1 MNDARPGAVGDERF
15 FASKKSS
22 LAKAR
27 FYSWIGLALGFGPLF
42 VIRLGAKGAS
52 QFPLFLLLMALF
64 IGLLSEWFF
73 RRQLRPGQPLV
84 TLSDEGI
91 TAPNL
96 SGSSQ
101 QLRWSEIESISLES
115 VQSNSLLSFQ
125 LNASSGRPN
134 KRSFWTGANQGKPV
148 LSLAAFASETQE
160 QLIEAINRRH
170 ALAQGRSPQGP
181 NPIGS
186 ELREERE
193 FQERLK
199 AMQPVPWVTY
209 ALIAINVLIWLFL
222 LSKGG
227 EISRTPAEIL
237 LLWGGNAASE
247 VQKGEWWRMLSA
259 TFLHSGLMHVAMNML
274 GLYTAGIIVERI
286 YGQRLYLIIYF
297 GAGLMGSALSLNF
310 SAQQAVS
317 VGASG
322 AVFGVTGA
330 LLVAVYQ
337 NRAQLP
343 KIFGRQTL
351 SGLGFFIVYA
361 LVQGFSKQGIDNAA
375 HIGGLLG
382 GCLAAFIL
390 PERFDLAFFQRHWVN
405 RSVTAV
411 VVLAAGTLALVA
423 MAPPAMIDQGRI
435 FASADI
441 LKRGLEHFDQSM
453 RSLLQENKDI
463 KAGKLSDEEADE
475 RSRTV
480 FAPLFRKVVAELTQV
495 VFRPGDPREPFVRD
509 VQRMSELLA
518 EALGMASVFNEESQK
533 YEPADTQRAEK
544 ISAEL
549 AQVSARIETFM
560 KAAKKP

>member
-1 MNDARPGAVGDERF
+1 MNDARPGAVGDELF

-27 FYSWIGLALGFGPLF
+27 FYSWIGLALGFGPLL

-73 RRQLRPGQPLV
+73 RRQLRPGKPLV
-84 TLSDEGI
+84 TLSDEGF

-115 VQSNSLLSFQ
+115 VQSNSLLSFL

-148 LSLAAFASETQE
+148 LSLAAFAPETQE

-170 ALAQGRSPQGP
+170 ALAQGRSPEGS

-390 PERFDLAFFQRHWVN
+390 PERFDLAFFQRNWVK
-405 RSVTAV
+405 RSGVAL
-411 VVLAAGTLALVA
+411 VVLAAGTLGLVA
-423 MAPPAMIDQGRI
+423 MAPQATIDQGRI
-435 FASADI
+435 FASVDI